1 MNKIDCVTLDNGLR
15 VYFYLDKKRH
25 STLFNYITLFGGSTL
40 DFSIDGDE
48 HHIQEGIAHILEH
61 YVFECNNLGNI
72 STILKKKDIFP
83 NATTSSNHTSY
94 FFDAIK
100 DVEFGIETI
109 LKAVNDVEFDEN
121 KLRKIKEPII
131 QEIRGRKSNP
141 FYQLNIDLYDNLFN
155 VIKYRNVGG
164 DICDV
169 DKTSINDLK
178 LCYDS
183 FYQASNQII
192 IVAGNFD
199 KERILK
205 LIKDFYKNKETSNHE
220 LIKLKLDEN
229 IKVKND
235 YSIIKHPNINYV
247 EFAFKIDIS
256 NLSPKE
262 LVNLDFYLGEFAD
275 SFFGVVSPL
284 YKKLVEKEIIS
295 GAISFHDWILH
306 NFLIIRVGA
315 YTDKHKE
322 FEDEILSCIKNLNYF
337 NEELFDLNMKQ
348 NILNIILRAETI
360 GNTIYPFIDNL
371 VSFNYPYID
380 TVNDIKKLN
389 FDEFCNI
396 IKSLDFS
403 NYTIVEMIKD

>member
-109 LKAVNDVEFDEN
+109 LKAVNDVDFDEN

-155 VIKYRNVGG
+155 VIKYRNIGG

-205 LIKDFYKNKETSNHE
+205 LIKDFYEDKETSNHE

-322 FEDEILSCIKNLNYF
+322 FEDEILSCIKNLNCF